1 MKVANVFISCL
12 LFHVLWGSKLLN
24 GCSVVWS
31 SKYVCQEC
39 RIKSKSISIMTGF
52 KVFSIMLLRQLNFG
66 VLWGWQL
73 ITFTAKGKLSTFL
86 YLQFLLLLSE
96 TGLDPESC
104 LAIFHPGLFAYKLV
118 AYKSKQLWVKSFIR

>member
-31 SKYVCQEC
+31 SNICLPGMQNK
-39 RIKSKSISIMTGF
+39 IKINIYNDWF